1 MSAIAEDGDGS
12 MPEPVKVLFTLHQ
25 GLDALDFIGPLEV
38 LSHARHDINDP
49 ESKAFEVTFVGDS
62 EFVTSAQGVSFKTD
76 MTFREAHKHLA
87 NYDVVIVPGGGT
99 DNILS
104 IPYFGKNKATEPM
117 ALIKSYADIQTKNPM
132 RERTLMSVCTG
143 SLFVAETGILS
154 GLSITTHPDYMIKME
169 NLNQSVSHRDMSER
183 FDVMEER
190 YVVNNLRFD
199 IDEDENNPYIRTR
212 SDSKTGRRPSNARKG
227 SFSFKQSNTRRESNA
242 RRAQLKL
249 GGLRVI
255 SSGGISTGL
264 DAAFYLVSALVS
276 HESANEV
283 ARKMQY
289 EWHKGVVCKGID
301 V

>member
-1 MSAIAEDGDGS
+1 
-12 MPEPVKVLFTLHQ
+12 
-25 GLDALDFIGPLEV
+25 
-38 LSHARHDINDP
+38 
-49 ESKAFEVTFVGDS
+49 
-62 EFVTSAQGVSFKTD
+62 
-76 MTFREAHKHLA
+76 
-87 NYDVVIVPGGGT
+87 
-99 DNILS
+99 
-104 IPYFGKNKATEPM
+104 
-117 ALIKSYADIQTKNPM
+117 
-132 RERTLMSVCTG
+132 MSVCTG

-154 GLSITTHPDYMIKME
+154 GLSCTTHPDYMLKLE

-199 IDEDENNPYIRTR
+199 INEEEDNPYIRRR
-212 SDSKTGRRPSNARKG
+212 SDSHSGRRPSGARKG

-255 SSGGISTGL
+255 TSGGISTGL

-289 EWHKGVVCKGID
+289 EWHKGVVCKGVD

>member
-1 MSAIAEDGDGS
+1 
-12 MPEPVKVLFTLHQ
+12 
-25 GLDALDFIGPLEV
+25 
-38 LSHARHDINDP
+38 
-49 ESKAFEVTFVGDS
+49 
-62 EFVTSAQGVSFKTD
+62 
-76 MTFREAHKHLA
+76 MTFKEAHKKLA

-99 DNILS
+99 DNVLG
-104 IPYFGKNKATEPM
+104 IPYFGKNTATEPM

-154 GLSITTHPDYMIKME
+154 GLNVTTHPDYMIKME
-169 NLNQSVSHRDMSER
+169 NMNQSVSHRDMSER

-199 IDEDENNPYIRTR
+199 INEEEDSPYIRRR
-212 SDSKTGRRPSNARKG
+212 SDSHAGRRASNARKG
-227 SFSFKQSNTRRESNA
+227 SFSLKQSNTRRESNA

-255 SSGGISTGL
+255 TSGGISTGL

-276 HESANEV
+276 HESAVEA

-289 EWHKGVVCKGID
+289 EWQKGVVVKGVD